1 MKRIILLIF
10 ASLALLSCEK
20 PSQQIIASGDFDVTL
35 NAQLPEMPVIDNP
48 TAGDVEPQTRASS
61 QYTVRI
67 KWAMG
72 DKLSVINHTTGKILG
87 GQLTA
92 DASGTSTTFS
102 GSISGTIRN
111 GDVITYL
118 YPAQDNSTEIAFEG
132 IHIDMSEQRGTTGGV
147 PLCVY
152 STVAADGSSF
162 SNRTLS
168 FSFIMSYV
176 MIGLSD
182 IPSSTG
188 INRVVLTN
196 VTNAFELQNNANR
209 NSFKFVPHTG
219 NITLSPGGSAS
230 VTGVK
235 SVYAAIPASEAIERQ
250 ILLET
255 STTTFST
262 AFTSAKLS
270 NGYAYNTNVAGF
282 LVDHLTIE
290 DRAMREY
297 CLEHFDMN
305 SDGKLSMVEIAGVT
319 AFPDQSLYPIPS
331 DITRFNE
338 LEYFYGLTILP
349 SFKNCTKLETITI
362 PKQIGAIADE
372 MFYGCTTLVK
382 VILKPSIPPAL
393 GKNVF
398 VGQAGSLI
406 FVVADDVVD
415 KYQTAE
421 GWSDYFNNFRTE
433 SNQNNSNVDIDTED
447 EDSME
452 EERVDLIIK

>member
-1 MKRIILLIF
+1 MKRCTLFISIIIL
-10 ASLALLSCEK
+10 LLSCEK
-20 PSQQIIASGDFDVTL
+20 PTQQIVASGDFDVTL
-35 NAQLPEMPVIDNP
+35 NAELPELPVIDNP
-48 TAGDVEPQTRASS
+48 TGEEESQTRASS

-67 KWAMG
+67 KWAVG

-92 DASGTSTTFS
+92 DASGTQTTFS

-118 YPAQDNSTEIAFEG
+118 YPAQDNSTEIAFDG

-152 STVAADGSSF
+152 STVVADGASF
-162 SNRTLS
+162 NNCSLS

-176 MIGLSD
+176 MISLSD

-188 INRVVLTN
+188 INRVILTN
-196 VTNAFELQNNANR
+196 VTNAFDLQNNANR
-209 NSFKFVPHTG
+209 NSLSFVPYTG
-219 NITLSPGGSAS
+219 QITLSPGGSAS
-230 VTGVK
+230 TTGVR
-235 SVYAAIPASEAIERQ
+235 SVYAAIPASEATERQ
-250 ILLET
+250 IMLET
-255 STTTFST
+255 STTTFS
-262 AFTSAKLS
+262 ASFTSAKLS

-297 CLEHFDMN
+297 CLTHFDMN
-305 SDGKLSMVEIAGVT
+305 KDGKLSMVEIAGIT

-331 DITRFNE
+331 DVTRFNE
-338 LEYFYGLTILP
+338 LEYFYSLTMLP
-349 SFKNCTKLETITI
+349 SFKNCAKLETITI
-362 PKQIGAIADE
+362 PKQISVISDE

-382 VILKPSIPPAL
+382 VILKPEVPPTL
-393 GKNVF
+393 GNNVF
-398 VGQAGSLI
+398 VGQVGSIILVVGDD
-406 FVVADDVVD
+406 FVDE
-415 KYQTAE
+415 YQAAE
-421 GWSDYFNNFRTE
+421 GWRDYFNNFRTE

-452 EERVDLIIK
+452 DERVDLIIK